1 MHARR
6 LRGRPFL
13 LAEALIVLG
22 LASLMLAIVPFRRVA
37 QLLAWA
43 NRGSREPASANQARW
58 IRRAINAWAD
68 RVPWRA
74 VCFQRGIAAVIMLR
88 LRGRAATLSYGA
100 ARDSNGALVA
110 HVWVRSGSV
119 DVIGCQ
125 DAADYGELAVFG

>member
-13 LAEALIVLG
+13 LAQALIVLG
-22 LASLMLAIVPFRRVA
+22 LASLVLAIVPFRRVA

-43 NRGSREPASANQARW
+43 NRGSRKPASADQAHW
-58 IRRAINAWAD
+58 IGRAIIAVAD
-68 RVPWRA
+68 RAPWRA

-100 ARDSNGALVA
+100 ARDGNGALAA
-110 HVWVRSGSV
+110 HVWVRSVAV
-119 DVIGCQ
+119 DVIGCES
-125 DAADYGELAVFG
+125 AADYGELAVFG